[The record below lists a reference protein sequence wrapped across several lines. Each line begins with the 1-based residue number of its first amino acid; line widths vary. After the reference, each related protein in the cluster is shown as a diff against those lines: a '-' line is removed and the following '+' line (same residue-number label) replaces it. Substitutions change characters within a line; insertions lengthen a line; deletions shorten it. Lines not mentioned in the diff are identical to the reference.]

1 MTTKLTVAQLNDIQD
16 AWMDLK
22 HDAPLAEK
30 QRVFKL
36 MEAYPKAYLS
46 SSDGIHAVPFISECP
61 CWADGR
67 PIKEALDHIKDVPGA
82 LLNVAWNGAI
92 GRWVSI

>member
-36 MEAYPKAYLS
+36 MEACPKAYLS

>member
-22 HDAPLAEK
+22 HDAPIADK
-30 QRVFKL
+30 QRVYKL
-36 MEAYPKAYLS
+36 MEGYPKAYLS

-61 CWADGR
+61 CWADAR
-67 PIKEALDHIKDVPGA
+67 PIKEAKDHIKDVPGA
-82 LLNVAWNGAI
+82 STGVAWNGAI